1 MDDAQGP
8 GQPQIGVGAEEQL
21 EGRYAIG
28 ARLGQDGRGMQTFSA
43 TDRWLH
49 RPVIM
54 VFGTGSGGR
63 ALTKTCQS
71 MVGVSSPNLIDI
83 YDRGGNVSYR
93 FVVCEHPAT
102 TVASLVQ
109 QPDRRIWNETL
120 AIATAKQLAVA
131 LSDLHRS
138 GVETRG
144 LHLGSIGI
152 DGSGRV
158 RLSPWPL
165 AESPALGDGSAAP
178 LSELDLLAWVLESA
192 AYPAGSRISPT
203 TAGLA
208 ARLRERSREGAA
220 LTLDQLRAALGR
232 LEPSVYDRATGEVPA
247 VTAAMAATGADAA
260 TGMVSAATGA
270 EAATGVVSATTGAE
284 AATGVV
290 SATTGAVAFGQD
302 VESHIYRRR
311 RHRARWPLA
320 VGAGVAGLVAFLA
333 ISLGSSSSPLPA
345 AASTNGAGAC
355 ASKTK
360 GCPTGAASQ
369 SPSATTVTTAPV
381 TPVTAP
387 DAGSGVDVA
396 ASGPTTTTT
405 TTSEPSATTTTT
417 TTTTDPSST
426 TTTTAPESTTTTT
439 DVPTTTTTTAAAPP
453 TPGGLSAPAGP

>member
-1 MDDAQGP
+1 
-8 GQPQIGVGAEEQL
+8 V
-21 EGRYAIG
+21 G
-28 ARLGQDGRGMQTFSA
+28 ARLGQNGPGVQTFSA

-54 VFGTGSGGR
+54 VFDTGSGGR

-71 MVGVSSPNLIDI
+71 MARVFSPNLIDI
-83 YDRGGNVSYR
+83 YDRGGNASYR

-102 TVASLVQ
+102 TVAALVQ
-109 QPDRRIWNETL
+109 QPDSRLWNEGL

-165 AESPALGDGSAAP
+165 AESPASGDGSTAP
-178 LSELDLLAWVLESA
+178 MGELDLVAWVLESG

-208 ARLRERSREGAA
+208 ARLRERSREGAG

-247 VTAAMAATGADAA
+247 VTGSM
-260 TGMVSAATGA
+260 AATGA
-270 EAATGVVSATTGAE
+270 EAATGMVSATATAATNRAE
-284 AATGVV
+284 AATGIVP
-290 SATTGAVAFGQD
+290 ATGAVAFGQD
-302 VESHIYRRR
+302 VQAHIYRRR
-311 RHRARWPLA
+311 RRRARWPLA
-320 VGAGVAGLVAFLA
+320 AGVGFAGLVAFLA
-333 ISLGSSSSPLPA
+333 VSLGSSSSPSPA
-345 AASTNGAGAC
+345 AATTNGAGAC
-355 ASKTK
+355 VSTTK

-369 SPSATTVTTAPV
+369 SPTTTTTTTAPV
-381 TPVTAP
+381 TPVTTP
-387 DAGSGVDVA
+387 DSGSGIDVA
-396 ASGPTTTTT
+396 AAGATTTTTTEPSPTTTTT
-405 TTSEPSATTTTT
+405 TTTVAP
-417 TTTTDPSST
+417 ST

-439 DVPTTTTTTAAAPP
+439 AVPSTTTTTAPAPA
-453 TPGGLSAPAGP
+453 TPNGQSAPAAP

>member
-8 GQPQIGVGAEEQL
+8 GQPPEAGGAGDQL
-21 EGRYAIG
+21 AGRYAIG
-28 ARLGQDGRGMQTFSA
+28 ARLGHNGQGMQTFSA

-54 VFGTGSGGR
+54 VFDAGSGGR
-63 ALTKTCQS
+63 ALTKACQS
-71 MVGVSSPNLIDI
+71 MAGVFSPNLIDI
-83 YDRGGNVSYR
+83 YDRGGNASYR

-109 QPDRRIWNETL
+109 QPDSRIWNEAQ

-165 AESPALGDGSAAP
+165 AESPVSGDGSAAP
-178 LSELDLLAWVLESA
+178 MSELDLVAWVLESG

-232 LEPSVYDRATGEVPA
+232 LEPSLCDKPTGEVP
-247 VTAAMAATGADAA
+247 VITGA
-260 TGMVSAATGA
+260 VAATGA
-270 EAATGVVSATTGAE
+270 EAATGVVAAATAAVAATTAAVAATGAE
-284 AATGVV
+284 ATGAEAT
-290 SATTGAVAFGQD
+290 TTGAVAFGQD
-302 VESHIYRRR
+302 VQSHIYRRR
-311 RHRARWPLA
+311 RRARWPLA
-320 VGAGVAGLVAFLA
+320 AGAGLAGLVAFLV
-333 ISLGSSSSPLPA
+333 ISLGSSNSPLPA
-345 AASTNGAGAC
+345 AATTNGAGAC
-355 ASKTK
+355 VSKTK
-360 GCPTGAASQ
+360 GCSTGAATQ
-369 SPSATTVTTAPV
+369 SPNTTTATTAPV

-396 ASGPTTTTT
+396 ASGATTTTT
-405 TTSEPSATTTTT
+405 TEPSTTTTT
-417 TTTTDPSST
+417 TTTTTEPST
-426 TTTTAPESTTTTT
+426 TTTTTDPASTTTTT
-439 DVPTTTTTTAAAPP
+439 VPSTTTTTQATAPS
-453 TPGGLSAPAGP
+453 PGGQSAPAQP